1 MTEGELFAISFL
13 PARIA
18 QTVRQVAE
26 NHAAPL
32 NEIRLRENRALS
44 LVMGG
49 ENVICRIRC
58 TRDELDYTVNKL
70 CGASLYSHA
79 EDIKNGVISAE
90 NGIRV
95 GVCGK
100 AIVSGGSIEYVR
112 DITSLSI
119 RIPHRISG
127 AADFLLPLV
136 EKYGS
141 VLVYSKPAGG
151 KTTVLRE
158 LIPLLSE
165 KYRVSVI
172 DTRYELSCGVDE
184 CGMTDVF
191 LGYPRYDGMMA
202 AVRTMSPEYI
212 ICDEISTESEA
223 EAVLYARASGVGV
236 VASAHAGSLDEL
248 CKNKAA
254 SLLLGDGVFGC
265 LCGLGEFGSP
275 PLVTVTDGYDSE
287 RG

>member
-1 MTEGELFAISFL
+1 MTEDELFAISFL
-13 PARIA
+13 PERVA
-18 QTVRQVAE
+18 QTVKRTAG
-26 NHAAPL
+26 NYTASL

-44 LVMGG
+44 LVIGG
-49 ENVICRIRC
+49 ENVMCKVRC
-58 TRDELDYTVNKL
+58 TRDELDYTVDKL

-79 EDIKNGVISAE
+79 EDIKNGVISAG

-100 AIVSGGSIEYVR
+100 AVVSGGSIECVR
-112 DITSLSI
+112 EISSLSI

-223 EAVLYARASGVGV
+223 AAVLYARASGVGV
-236 VASAHAGSLDEL
+236 VASAHAGSLKEL
-248 CKNKAA
+248 SQNKAA
-254 SLLLGDGVFGC
+254 SLLLGDGGFGC
-265 LCGLGEFGSP
+265 LCGLGEFGFQP
-275 PLVTVTDGYDSE
+275 TVTALNDAE
-287 RG
+287 IEQ